1 MDEMMFFR
9 KNALLDGL
17 CKEWSEMW
25 GACHSEKEK
34 LMRLV
39 LMQQSAP
46 YFATYCNQGKG
57 LTKDYC
63 KREYKD
69 YINGRVFNDCDDVKG
84 YTYSMYI
91 DAPTSVLMHVDV
103 AQFLWCNNTS
113 VTIEKTKCPTLYI
126 SNHSNVELMLEGFNT
141 PHIYLFDDSVLNIND
156 AGDEST
162 VVVYKYSKDAKVN
175 VGKYCL
181 CDVKV
186 HEKELRI

>member
-1 MDEMMFFR
+1 MDELTYFR

-17 CKEWSEMW
+17 CKEWSAMW
-25 GACHSEKEK
+25 SACHSDKEK

-57 LTKDYC
+57 LTKGYC
-63 KREYKD
+63 KREFKD

-91 DAPTSVLMHVDV
+91 DAPTSVAMHVDV
-103 AQFLWCNNTS
+103 AQFLWCNNTR
-113 VTIEKTKCPTLYI
+113 VIIEKTKCPTLYV
-126 SNHSNVELMLEGFNT
+126 SNHSNIELVLQGFNT

-156 AGDEST
+156 ADDESM
-162 VVVYKYSKDAKVN
+162 VVVYKYSKNAKVN
-175 VGKYCL
+175 IGKYCL

-186 HEKELRI
+186 HDKELRL